1 MIATEIRSPG
11 WERLI
16 GRTPPTVPLKAK
28 LGMILLN
35 LGCLLLPGVAQ
46 QPVLSA
52 EKIYVTYGPLDFS
65 LPVSVLEV
73 YGRSGKIEPEL
84 AAYSRFFDQKQLEQL
99 RRLLVRRANIS
110 PVMIAQFLYSPT
122 GEILLGRIGE
132 VVQTKANQP
141 GFYAIRAAMI
151 QAAASEE
158 GLTPLNVLKKF
169 PTYGIR
175 INTERGLQVIGELN
189 NLIGESQNAIAA
201 IEQQATTEASA
212 QSLVNFSALP
222 DIRKPGS
229 FTWKKQSI
237 NLNDIRRRRI
247 FPLDVYLPQVSNQRP
262 LPLVVISHGLADD
275 RETFGYL
282 AQHLASYGFA
292 VAVPE
297 HPGSNTKKIESVL
310 SGFARSLVVPSE
322 LVDRPLDIKYL
333 LDELGRLFPGQLN
346 LQKVGVAGQSFGGYT
361 SLALAGAKLNFEQLQ
376 KDCLN
381 SQDSLNISLLLQCSG
396 LVLPPNNYQL
406 QDERIKAAIAINPV
420 SSSLFGSSQI
430 SQIKIPTMIVAGSS
444 DTVTPALSE
453 QIQPFT
459 WLTTPNKFLVLL
471 KKGTHFS
478 TLRVSEGVVPLP
490 AQALGPNPEIA
501 YEYMKALNLAFFK
514 TYIAGELPYR
524 IYLNPG
530 YAQLISQYQMPL
542 SLVQNI
548 TPQQLTE
555 GGNEATPAPSPSPSP
570 SPSPTP
576 SPTP

>member
-1 MIATEIRSPG
+1 MIATETRSPR

-16 GRTPPTVPLKAK
+16 NKLNPSTMPLKAK
-28 LGMILLN
+28 LGILLLN

-46 QPVLSA
+46 KPVLSA

-65 LPVSVLEV
+65 LPVSALEV
-73 YGRSGKIEPEL
+73 YAREGKIEPEF
-84 AAYSRFFDQKQLEQL
+84 AFYTRFFDQKQLEQL
-99 RRLLVRRANIS
+99 GRLLVRRANIS
-110 PVMIAQFLYSPT
+110 PVRIAQILYSPS
-122 GEILLGRIGE
+122 GEILLQRIGE

-151 QAAASEE
+151 QAAASPE

-189 NLIGESQNAIAA
+189 SLISESQNAIAA
-201 IEQQATTEASA
+201 IEQVATTEASA
-212 QSLVNFSALP
+212 QSLVNFSELP

-229 FTWKKQSI
+229 FTWKKQTI

-247 FPLDVYLPQVSNQRP
+247 FPVDVYIPQGSTQLP
-262 LPLVVISHGLADD
+262 LPVVVISHGLGDD
-275 RETFGYL
+275 RDTFGYL

-297 HPGSNTKKIESVL
+297 HPGSNTKRIESVL
-310 SGFARSLVVPSE
+310 SGFSRSLVVPSE
-322 LVDRPLDIKYL
+322 LVDRPIDIKYL
-333 LDELGRLFPGQLN
+333 LDQLDRLFPGQLN
-346 LQKVGVAGQSFGGYT
+346 LQRVGVAGQSFGGYT

-376 KDCLN
+376 KDCAN
-381 SQDSLNISLLLQCSG
+381 SQDSLNVSLLLQCSG

-420 SSSLFGSSQI
+420 SSSLFGESQI
-430 SQIKIPTMIVAGSS
+430 SQIKIPTMIVSS
-444 DTVTPALSE
+444 SADTVTPAFSE

-459 WLTTPNKFLVLL
+459 WLTTPDKFLVLL
-471 KKGTHFS
+471 KGGTHFS
-478 TLRVSEGVVPLP
+478 VLTQSEGVVPLP
-490 AQALGPNPEIA
+490 AQALGPNPKIA
-501 YEYMKALNLAFFK
+501 HEYMKALNLAFFK
-514 TYIAGELPYR
+514 TYIAGELPYKA
-524 IYLNPG
+524 YLNAG
-530 YAQLISQYQMPL
+530 YAQLISQYQIPL

-555 GGNEATPAPSPSPSP
+555 AGNQATPAPSPSPSP

-576 SPTP
+576 